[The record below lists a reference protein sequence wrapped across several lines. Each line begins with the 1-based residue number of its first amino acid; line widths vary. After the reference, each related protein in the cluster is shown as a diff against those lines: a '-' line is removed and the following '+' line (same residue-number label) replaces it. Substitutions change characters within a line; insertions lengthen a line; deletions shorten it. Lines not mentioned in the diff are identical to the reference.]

1 MAIEFKTY
9 EQLPEEGRETVR
21 GWQETW
27 ARKSKAGEWKA
38 GVDAAIDAGRN
49 PGAGIA
55 AKLGL
60 TPDDMNPSL
69 TTGWEDTMGEKTEAH
84 HERGIDAAVKLN
96 KWRDRFLLGAT
107 RRRRE

>member
-1 MAIEFKTY
+1 MGRTY

-21 GWQETW
+21 GWQEKW

-38 GVDAAIDAGRN
+38 GVEAAKEAGRT

-60 TPDDMNPSL
+60 TPNDMAHSV
-69 TTGWEDTMGEKTEAH
+69 TDGWKDIMGEKTEAH
-84 HERGIDAAVKLN
+84 HERGIEAAVRLN
-96 KWRDRFLLGAT
+96 KWRDRFLFAVT
-107 RRRRE
+107 REPQT